1 MNYKVIYP
9 VDSLDTNPTIKI
21 FNEEYEALEW
31 VENEVQRRIDFI
43 IQHSDFCLNDKE
55 YKEIEEYEYSL
66 VQIQQKLF

>member
-43 IQHSDFCLNDKE
+43 VQHSDFCLNDRE
-55 YKEIEEYEYSL
+55 YKAIEEYEYSL
-66 VQIQQKLF
+66 VTIEEF

>member
-31 VENEVQRRIDFI
+31 VENEVQERIDYTV
-43 IQHSDFCLNDKE
+43 QHSPYSISEEE

-66 VQIQQKLF
+66 VRIEKI